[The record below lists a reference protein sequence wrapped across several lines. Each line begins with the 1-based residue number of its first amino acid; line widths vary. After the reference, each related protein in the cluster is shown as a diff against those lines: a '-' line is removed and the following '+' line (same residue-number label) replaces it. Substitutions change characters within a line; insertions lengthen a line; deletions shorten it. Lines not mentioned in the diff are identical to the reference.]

1 MRTQLKTL
9 TLAAAA
15 ALTATA
21 HAGDKEILDLF
32 VKKGMVTPEERA
44 KALQDSKA
52 KDTSSN
58 LDEIFAKE
66 DAVKR
71 LTFSGRVQV
80 QYEGMGYST
89 TSSTGTKTEADST
102 NDFILRRMY
111 LGAKA
116 DIGNGFSGEIV
127 YNFADSSQSNA
138 SSITGTSPTVTSYTS
153 ATTTSGAFDKAVF
166 TTETEFGKFDIGYQ
180 KVQWGQEENTS
191 SSKLPVVERSLV
203 TRYWAESGNARRV
216 GLGARHTGIHYSNK
230 QVLGEGGQGT
240 LNYGASVVT
249 ADQGYRRQTNDLG
262 LYGFASIEWK
272 PIGLTAGLNV
282 ADNKNPAGSMSN
294 NPRTKGYNPY
304 LKYVTGDITLLAEYI
319 DTRVGSVNPTG
330 YNLTGIYKLSEK
342 LEVVARYAALDT
354 DGRGIQP
361 GDGLRN
367 IGTTGTSSSGGTFKE
382 ADSIYLGANYY
393 FNGDNAKVQAGFE
406 KVDLTQGTAGV
417 VGGKGDADI
426 FRVQVQ
432 ILF

>member
-21 HAGDKEILDLF
+21 HAGDKEILDLL

-44 KALQDSKA
+44 KAIQESKT
-52 KDTSSN
+52 KDTASN

-80 QYEGMGYST
+80 QHESASVEVGG
-89 TSSTGTKTEADST
+89 ADSVST

-116 DIGNGFSGEIV
+116 DIGEGFSGELV
-127 YNFADSSQSNA
+127 WNFADGSS
-138 SSITGTSPTVTSYTS
+138 G
-153 ATTTSGAFDKAVF
+153 GEFDKAVF
-166 TTETEFGKFDIGYQ
+166 TAETGYGKFDIGYQ

-191 SSKLPVVERSLV
+191 SSKLPTVERSLA
-203 TRYWAESGNARRV
+203 TRYWAEGNNGRRV
-216 GLGARHTGIHYSNK
+216 GFGARHTGIHYSNK

-240 LNYGASVVT
+240 LNYGLSVVR
-249 ADQGYRRQTNDLG
+249 ADQNANFSSNVAGANDLG
-262 LYGFASIEWK
+262 LYGFASLEWK

-282 ADNKNPAGSMSN
+282 AQNKHSGA
-294 NPRTKGYNPY
+294 TTDATTIDDDDIKGYNPY
-304 LKYVTGDITLLAEYI
+304 LKWVSGNFTVLAEYI
-319 DTRVGSVNPTG
+319 DTDVKTGALTRNPTG
-330 YNLTGIYKLSEK
+330 YNLTGIFKAAEK
-342 LEVVARYAALDT
+342 LEYVIRYSALDT
-354 DGRGIQP
+354 DGRSVRIS
-361 GDGLRN
+361 DGLRN
-367 IGTTGTSSSGGTFKE
+367 INGPSTNFNE
-382 ADSIYLGANYY
+382 MDSIYLGVNYY
-393 FNGDNAKVQAGFE
+393 FVGDNAKIQAGYEMADFE
-406 KVDLTQGTAGV
+406 NTAGTT
-417 VGGKGDADI
+417 KGDADI

>member
-52 KDTSSN
+52 KSAGSN
-58 LDEIFAKE
+58 LDEVFAKE

-80 QYEGMGYST
+80 QYEGMGYSQT
-89 TSSTGTKTEADST
+89 TSGGTKTEADST
-102 NDFILRRMY
+102 SDFILRRMY

-127 YNFADSSQSNA
+127 YNFADNSQSTV
-138 SSITGTSPTVTSYTS
+138 SSSTG
-153 ATTTSGAFDKAVF
+153 TTTSGAFDKAVF
-166 TTETEFGKFDIGYQ
+166 TAETEFGKFDIGYQ

-216 GLGARHTGIHYSNK
+216 GLGARHIGVHYSNK
-230 QVLGEGGQGT
+230 SVLGEGGQGT
-240 LNYGASVVT
+240 FNYGASVVT
-249 ADQGYRRQTNDLG
+249 ADQGYDANRTNDLG

-282 ADNKNPAGSMSN
+282 ADNKNPAGSMTN

-304 LKYVTGDITLLAEYI
+304 LKYVNGDITMLAEYI
-319 DTRVGSVNPTG
+319 DTNVGSVNPTG
-330 YNLTGIYKLSEK
+330 YNLTGIYKVSEK
-342 LEVVARYAALDT
+342 LEVVARYANLDT

-367 IGTTGTSSSGGTFKE
+367 IGTSGAGMASFGSSERGFNK

-406 KVDLTQGTAGV
+406 KVDLTQGLASPAALT
-417 VGGKGDADI
+417 GGKADADI